1 MYQYLIHEG
10 KRNIQKRTA
19 SYHIL
24 EVLNHSEPRVTRIIL
39 TSTDIIW
46 TQKKQ
51 RERNSAPAFE
61 IRAELYVCV
70 LYYICSTLDNLA
82 GSCSSSTQY
91 TYYVHTTTVQGRG
104 RGRRNKGRHRNTL
117 RAAELLGSDSA
128 GLLPPLLLQ
137 LVHTFFVQQTDR
149 DLSPSAKPTNERA
162 NLTELYALMYVIVL
176 QCW

>member
-1 MYQYLIHEG
+1 M
-10 KRNIQKRTA
+10 
-19 SYHIL
+19 
-24 EVLNHSEPRVTRIIL
+24 
-39 TSTDIIW
+39 
-46 TQKKQ
+46 
-51 RERNSAPAFE
+51 
-61 IRAELYVCV
+61 CV

-128 GLLPPLLLQ
+128 GLLPLPLLQ

-162 NLTELYALMYVIVL
+162 NLAPTLTESELLCCVQQCCYVCMLYAISSQKTCSYFILYRILPTKIGSVHVISSH
-176 QCW
+176 QSFSSCCCCCMGIKFG